1 MEMTKFDKN
10 GLSIIT
16 IIYKQKMDEGLSF
29 ITKLQYLTI
38 VVVLLAHKIYVT
50 VMSRNFITLSLSSMA
65 CVSGLF

>member
-1 MEMTKFDKN
+1 MN
-10 GLSIIT
+10 
-16 IIYKQKMDEGLSF
+16 EGLSF
-29 ITKLQYLTI
+29 ITKLQYLTN